1 MANPGKHSSR
11 GSSPQKKSSA
21 SKSSHSGSYGRTS
34 HSPSAQRKKPALNW
48 PLIVAF
54 AVLLSVYLIVSLF
67 NGRNSDRWKE
77 EWDGLKE
84 NVSSSVSG
92 LTGELN
98 NSTSS
103 EPSSGTSDVSSSRP
117 ADSTPEQGSDASSAE
132 PSGDTAVTEPETVR
146 VHFIDVGQGDSI
158 LIENGT
164 EAVLIDAGE
173 NDKGSIVKAYLKNKG
188 IEKLN
193 IAVGTHPH
201 SDHIGGLD
209 TVLYKVPADE
219 VWQPDMPDSVIP
231 ANRTYEGLLDA
242 IDACGAADYIV
253 GPGDKVNVCGGLLEV
268 LGPVALYEDL
278 NDLSLVLKFT
288 YGEKSF
294 LFTGDMEKPAEADL
308 IASGADLDADV
319 LKMGHHG
326 SSTSSGNAF
335 LEKVSPDIY
344 VITCGENNDY
354 GHPHREIRQML
365 KEKNAENWRTDLN
378 GHIVMTCDGKTITT
392 TSQK

>member
-1 MANPGKHSSR
+1 MAQSGKNSPKKTSSKNSSSR
-11 GSSPQKKSSA
+11 SGNYYSGGSSRKSSA
-21 SKSSHSGSYGRTS
+21 TGNVKLF
-34 HSPSAQRKKPALNW
+34 KKQNGKWTLNW
-48 PLIVAF
+48 PVIIAF
-54 AVLLSVYLIVSLF
+54 AILLSVYLIVSLF
-67 NGRNSDRWKE
+67 NGRNSEQWENGWND
-77 EWDGLKE
+77 LKDS
-84 NVSSSVSG
+84 VSSSVSG
-92 LTGELN
+92 LTGELQ
-98 NSTSS
+98 SGLGSGEES
-103 EPSSGTSDVSSSRP
+103 AADGSSGDVSAPVSGDVSSDVP
-117 ADSTPEQGSDASSAE
+117 VAE
-132 PSGDTAVTEPETVR
+132 DVPETVR

-158 LIENGT
+158 LIENGS

-173 NDKGSIVKAYLKNKG
+173 NDKGGIVNAYLKNKG

-209 TVLYKVPADE
+209 TVLEKVPADE
-219 VWQPDMPDSVIP
+219 VWQPDIPDSAIP
-231 ANRTYEGLLDA
+231 TNRTYEGLLDA

-253 GPGDKVNVCGGLLEV
+253 GPGDTVKVCGGTLEV
-268 LGPVALYEDL
+268 LGPVKLYEDL
-278 NDLSLVLKFT
+278 NDASLVLKFT
-288 YGEKSF
+288 FGEKSF

-335 LEKVSPDIY
+335 LEKVSPDVY
-344 VITCGENNDY
+344 VIQCGENNDY

-392 TSQK
+392 SSQK